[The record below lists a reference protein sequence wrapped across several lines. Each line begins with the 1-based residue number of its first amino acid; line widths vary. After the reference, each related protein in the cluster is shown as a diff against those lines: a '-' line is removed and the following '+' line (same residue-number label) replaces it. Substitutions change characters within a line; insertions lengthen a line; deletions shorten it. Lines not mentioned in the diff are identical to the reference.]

1 MTTST
6 SANTQ
11 YLANAAVSTLLDEAN
26 ESGATADRKAREAAI
41 LAAKSDC
48 LTIKDKGERLVAIQ
62 TAYKEH
68 LTHATVVAS
77 FRAALAIL
85 VVGEEVRLA
94 VSEKTEKFS
103 EAGTTLK
110 LGSMDVLAA
119 GEPPEKGKQL
129 VALTPEQ
136 AVAQLQSNDM
146 KSVGTNAREVV
157 GLARAKGAG
166 RKPTASTS
174 ARAPFMDEFVTAVK
188 DAALSASM
196 FRLIGTMAK
205 SSPSILSAL
214 KGILEAEGYVVKK
227 APK

>member
-11 YLANAAVSTLLDEAN
+11 YLANSAVSTLLDEAN
-26 ESGATADRKAREAAI
+26 ESGATADRKAREAAA

-62 TAYKEH
+62 NAYKEH

-94 VSEKTEKFS
+94 VAEKTEKFS

-146 KSVGTNAREVV
+146 KAVGTNAREVV

-166 RKPTASTS
+166 RKPATTST
-174 ARAPFMDEFVTAVK
+174 RAPFMDEFTVAVK